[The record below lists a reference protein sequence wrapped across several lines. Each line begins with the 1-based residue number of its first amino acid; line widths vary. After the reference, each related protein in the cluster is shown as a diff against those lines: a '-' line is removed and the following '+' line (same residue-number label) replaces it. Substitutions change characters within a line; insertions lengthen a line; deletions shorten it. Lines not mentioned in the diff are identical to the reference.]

1 MSEFYLCHVALVG
14 ARMSVFKEYGY
25 TTRNELSLC
34 RVIPKVGATAL
45 DELPHDEARELLVKQ
60 FPIWIHNIITDPD
73 FPVKNTL
80 EMPLRRFEGELKDSK
95 NNEVISAVLS
105 AGFKNHTLDPIDLP
119 DSMPLRQRCA
129 MVVHIDAWKEA
140 YFCLENDIVDIMMS
154 RLSDIDNWIKCSGNL
169 EQGIIEDYGYGQ
181 SA

>member
-14 ARMSVFKEYGY
+14 ARISAFQEYGF
-25 TTRNELSLC
+25 TTRNDLSLC
-34 RVIPKVGATAL
+34 RVAPNTGSVPL
-45 DELPHDEARELLVKQ
+45 EQLPRHEARKMLVQQ

-73 FPVKNTL
+73 FPLRNKL

-95 NNEVISAVLS
+95 DNDVVSAVLS
-105 AGFKNHTLDPIDLP
+105 AGFKNRTLNPAELP

-129 MVVHIDAWKEA
+129 MLVHIDAWQEA
-140 YFCLENDIVDIMMS
+140 YLCLENDVVEIMMTG
-154 RLSDIDNWIKCSGNL
+154 LAEIDNWIKFARNP
-169 EQGIIEDYGYGQ
+169 EQEVIEYYGK